1 MTTLVDLSGPPMRIH
16 VIGVGGAGMS
26 AIAIVLAGMGHHVT
40 GSDRRDS
47 AMIDRLSAIG
57 IGVGVGSDARRV
69 AGVDVVTHSTAV
81 PASDEELAGARSAG
95 ITTLT
100 RSEMLSGISATRRTL
115 AVAGTHGKTT
125 TSSML
130 ALVLVEAGLDPSFII
145 GGEVTQLGTGARWT
159 GGDWFVVE
167 ADESD
172 GTFLDLERAG
182 AIVTNVEPD
191 HLEHYGGF
199 DRLRDAFDRFVVQT
213 PGPVVVCIDDPLSA
227 ELVER
232 VGAQCERLVT
242 YGTSADADYRMTEVS
257 QDGYAVAWVVES
269 RISGRLELTLGV
281 PGMHNARNAMAA
293 AALALEVGADP
304 ASIRRALEG
313 YRGVGRR
320 FEFRGEAAGVTFVD
334 DYAHL
339 PTEVAAAIDAATSG
353 RWSRVIGV
361 FQPHRYSRT
370 EALWP
375 SFGDSFTGVDELVV
389 CEIFSSGEPV
399 RPGVTGHLIV
409 DAVRAADPG
418 TEVVW
423 CAGREELTAHLVAEL
438 RPGDL
443 CLTLGAGDL
452 TTLPGELIELMGRG

>member
-1 MTTLVDLSGPPMRIH
+1 MRNH

-40 GSDRRDS
+40 GSDRSDS
-47 AMIDRLSAIG
+47 AMIDRLSGMG
-57 IGVGVGSDARRV
+57 IGVGVGSDVRRV

-81 PASDEELAGARSAG
+81 PASDEELAGARSG
-95 ITTLT
+95 GVMTLT
-100 RSEMLSGISATRRTL
+100 RSEVLAAICATRRTL

-130 ALVLVEAGLDPSFII
+130 ALILAEAGLDPSFII
-145 GGEVTQLGTGARWT
+145 GGEVTQLRTGARWSD
-159 GGDWFVVE
+159 GDWLVVE

-172 GTFLDLERAG
+172 GTFLDLERVG

-199 DRLRDAFDRFVVQT
+199 DGLRDAFDRFVVRT

-227 ELVER
+227 ELVGR
-232 VGAQCERLVT
+232 VAARCDQLVT
-242 YGTSADADYRMTEVS
+242 FGTSRDADYRMTEIS
-257 QDGYAVAWVVES
+257 QDGYGVSWVVEAPD
-269 RISGRLELTLGV
+269 SGRLDLTLGV
-281 PGMHNARNAMAA
+281 PGLHNARNAMAA

-304 ASIRRALEG
+304 AAIREALAG

-339 PTEVAAAIDAATSG
+339 PTEVAAAIAAATSG
-353 RWSRVIGV
+353 RWGRVIGV

-370 EALWP
+370 EALWS
-375 SFGDSFTGVDELVV
+375 SFGDAFTGVDELIV
-389 CEIFSSGEPV
+389 CDIFSSGEPE

-418 TEVVW
+418 TDVVW
-423 CAGREELTAHLVAEL
+423 RAGRDELRAYLVAEL
-438 RPGDL
+438 RSGDL

-452 TTLPGELIELMGRG
+452 TTLPDELIEFLGRDNGARA

>member
-1 MTTLVDLSGPPMRIH
+1 MRIH

-47 AMIDRLSAIG
+47 PAIDRLAGMG
-57 IGVGVGSDARRV
+57 IGVGVGSDVRRV
-69 AGVDVVTHSTAV
+69 AGVEVVTRSTAV
-81 PASDEELAGARSAG
+81 PDSDEELAAARALG
-95 ITTLT
+95 VTTLT
-100 RSEMLSGISATRRTL
+100 RSEVLSAISATRRTL

-130 ALVLVEAGLDPSFII
+130 ALVLLGAAFDPSFII
-145 GGEVTQLGTGARWT
+145 GGEVTQLRTGARWSD
-159 GGDWFVVE
+159 GDWFVVE

-172 GTFLDLERAG
+172 GTFLDLARVG

-199 DRLRDAFDRFVVQT
+199 DGLRDAFDRFVVET

-227 ELVER
+227 ELVTR
-232 VGAQCERLVT
+232 VRARCERLVT
-242 YGTSADADYRMTEVS
+242 YGTSAGADYRMKEIS
-257 QDGYAVAWVVES
+257 QDGFGVSWVVQS
-269 RISGRLELTLGV
+269 AISGRLELTLGV
-281 PGMHNARNAMAA
+281 PGLHNARNATAA
-293 AALALEVGADP
+293 AVLALEVGADP
-304 ASIRRALEG
+304 AAIREAVAG

-339 PTEVAAAIDAATSG
+339 PTEVAAAIAAAISG
-353 RWSRVIGV
+353 RWGRVIGV

-370 EALWP
+370 EALWS
-375 SFGDSFTGVDELVV
+375 SFGDAFTGVDELVV
-389 CEIFSSGEPV
+389 CEIFSSGESV

-418 TEVVW
+418 TPVVW
-423 CAGREELTAHLVAEL
+423 CEGREELRAHLGAEL
-438 RPGDL
+438 RAGDL

-452 TTLPGELIELMGRG
+452 TTLPDEMIELLGPGGGDRA